1 MNSLMDFLLLI
12 DRFTIY
18 LQEKDFHFSEE
29 GYPIFDKHMFL
40 TDIPDLIVPVNQRKN
55 RRVINKNKT
64 LIAFYCGDKH
74 IYRRIVKL
82 PEEIGEY
89 QSYMGV
95 IGCDITVTKDM
106 DIEWQ
111 RAIILL
117 NQLVMAVFAVNG
129 IKIVLNTRMGSKE
142 TRDMF
147 KYFPKGITV
156 SSGFRGGTRRYIKSN
171 FEYTSKVLYF
181 LPDKL
186 LIYGKCNNSVLKEL
200 NQMGIECILYSDFR
214 ELCKEVA

>member
-1 MNSLMDFLLLI
+1 MNSLMDFLMLI
-12 DRFTIY
+12 DKFTKY
-18 LQEKDFHFSEE
+18 LQEKGFPFSEE
-29 GYPIFDKHMFL
+29 GYPLFEKQMFL
-40 TDIPDLIVPVNQRKN
+40 TEEPDLIVPVNQRKN
-55 RRVINKNKT
+55 RRVINKKKT
-64 LIAFYCGDKH
+64 LIAFYCGDKL

-82 PEEIGEY
+82 PEEIEEY
-89 QSYMGV
+89 QPYMGV

-117 NQLVMAVFAVNG
+117 NQLVMAIFATNG

-147 KYFPKGITV
+147 KYFPKGVMIA
-156 SSGFRGGTRRYIKSN
+156 SGFRGGTRKHIRNN

-181 LPDKL
+181 LPNKL
-186 LIYGKCNNSVLKEL
+186 LIYGKCHNSVLRGL
-200 NQMGIECILYSDFR
+200 SQLGIECIVYSDFR